1 MPSRSFAYLL
11 RRNSM
16 LRFIDCSRVA
26 DGVGKR
32 TRIQC
37 QCNIYILTI
46 LYNIN
51 LENCIKCN
59 MMIYNVSSAIL
70 CNENPEISGRIWKI
84 FNQVVGAEEVVP
96 GQ

>member
-1 MPSRSFAYLL
+1 
-11 RRNSM
+11 
-16 LRFIDCSRVA
+16 
-26 DGVGKR
+26 
-32 TRIQC
+32 
-37 QCNIYILTI
+37 
-46 LYNIN
+46 
-51 LENCIKCN
+51 